1 MLSTLVG
8 PFMKIAATFAKNILS
23 PLDLTAEASVA
34 DAEIQEIFMVL
45 EQH

>member
-1 MLSTLVG
+1 
-8 PFMKIAATFAKNILS
+8 MKTAATFAKNILS

-34 DAEIQEIFMVL
+34 DAGIQKKFMVL